1 MIRILCVLTGYFL
14 GCIQT
19 AYLAGKIKQNI
30 DIRHHGSGNAG
41 TSNAVRVLGFGT
53 GVIVFICD
61 LLKAIIAFIIC
72 AQLYNGAN
80 PLILGM
86 YGGLGAVLGHNFPVF
101 LRFKGGKGIAASLGV
116 LIALDWRASLIV
128 LAVGVILIAA
138 TRFISLASMTMLIL
152 MPVMCFTFRLPP
164 EIGII
169 ALFLAVMALVQH
181 RENIKRLIEG
191 KERKFSFKHDP
202 NQV

>member
-1 MIRILCVLTGYFL
+1 
-14 GCIQT
+14 
-19 AYLAGKIKQNI
+19 
-30 DIRHHGSGNAG
+30 
-41 TSNAVRVLGFGT
+41 
-53 GVIVFICD
+53 
-61 LLKAIIAFIIC
+61 
-72 AQLYNGAN
+72 
-80 PLILGM
+80 M